1 MHDLAVKPFGPNE
14 GDNLRDVSLSR
25 DVTPKSLLARE
36 SRDLLNKHTLLLR
49 EEDTGGRNGF
59 FEDTMPNLYFFFLL
73 CGASGL
79 TTMFYQTLDRDASWP
94 LRLYFVAE

>member
-25 DVTPKSLLARE
+25 NVTPKSPLARE

-49 EEDTGGRNGF
+49 EEDAGGRNGF
-59 FEDTMPNLYFFFLL
+59 FEDTMPNLYFFFVMWGFRIDNNVLSNL
-73 CGASGL
+73 GS
-79 TTMFYQTLDRDASWP
+79 
-94 LRLYFVAE
+94 